1 MNKKSL
7 LLIVS
12 LLGIAA
18 IPQLLYFWLAPEAAC
33 EKVVYWFCTAFT
45 VVHLGLCFYLWQTYA
60 PRRAAAFV
68 LVGSSI
74 LLCTLIAG
82 ALFLTLNVAA
92 RTAAYAL
99 TVMAVLYVVCTALL
113 TAHLVAE
120 RPERESSGSM
130 YAAYEPVYTREQ
142 DYDREPEHMRGPA
155 YDREPEPAAAEEPRT
170 HNRTYLPVQPQR
182 EPHAAV
188 PLPRARVSNPPPLP
202 EKR

>member
-33 EKVVYWFCTAFT
+33 EKVVYWFCTVFT
-45 VVHLGLCFYLWQTYA
+45 VVHLGLCYYLWQVYA
-60 PRRAAAFV
+60 ARRAAAFV

-82 ALFLTLNVAA
+82 ALFLTLDAA
-92 RTAAYAL
+92 TRTAAYAL
-99 TVMAVLYVVCTALL
+99 TVMAVLYVICTAML
-113 TAHLVAE
+113 TAHIPAE
-120 RPERESSGSM
+120 RAERESAGNM

-142 DYDREPEHMRGPA
+142 EYDREPEHIREPG
-155 YDREPEPAAAEEPRT
+155 YDREPEPAAAEEPRA
-170 HNRTYLPVQPQR
+170 HNRAYLPGQPQR
-182 EPHAAV
+182 ESQAAV